1 MHPVGVRG
9 EVRPVDGQVRTEVRD
24 GLTEPGEDTVEAV
37 RQRRTVLAQLDREP
51 VRGVDAGSDPER
63 VLKGGVLGDG
73 PLWAVRQT
81 YFQRS

>member
-1 MHPVGVRG
+1 
-9 EVRPVDGQVRTEVRD
+9 
-24 GLTEPGEDTVEAV
+24 
-37 RQRRTVLAQLDREP
+37 
-51 VRGVDAGSDPER
+51 VDAGSDPER